1 MASYRK
7 ESLINRKFYYIQE
20 IIRMKVFR
28 HPLAIMYLIFIVLVV
43 AGLIFLFNVFDLFVR
58 DSTVVIPKPASTD
71 YTRWELPKGAKARL
85 GKGQIRDIKFAPDG
99 TRFAVATTIGV
110 WMYDAKTGAEIS
122 LLSGDRHDYN
132 GIAFSYDGST
142 LSGVN
147 ADGEISRWDVSIG
160 ELHTMLKS
168 DTVGY
173 LYKVDFSEDSTKLA
187 IVSIHNDIEKIN
199 VWNLDKGNSPT
210 FTNLDV
216 GKEDGLSPTIALSPD
231 NRFLA
236 TSKEEK
242 ADRYPIHVWNTDS
255 GERLFT
261 LERDEHSRTKVL
273 AFSPDGKTLVSC
285 DYDTIFLWDL
295 HTKTV
300 RTTFK
305 TDWGLSALAFSPNGK
320 LLASGDDDGLVILWN
335 ATVQQKGFAGKIG
348 QNLSSLKLKKHRE
361 EIVSMAFSPDGKML
375 LSGSKDG
382 TIRAWDTTTGQQ
394 HYICPGHVSE
404 VSDIAVSAEDN
415 TLISL
420 HTQENKLIKWDIT
433 TGHPFSSTF
442 FTLKGPETI
451 SQNANKFV
459 VNTFGFKHRIQLW
472 DTAKI
477 RLKYNLNGHGYPSE
491 FWRLV
496 NAFSPDENMVAVTT
510 SRYQTGTIYL
520 WDIANPSKSLLG
532 RIFNPKSIQPK
543 YTFQGN
549 QQEVTALAFSPDG
562 KILASSGEGLDI
574 NLWNTESGS
583 KLLTL
588 TGDRSSI
595 DNLVFSPDGN
605 MLASAYYSTVYLWD
619 LTDLTT
625 GNLVRKIETHSG
637 AQTLLFSPDG
647 RHLVSGG
654 WDGKIRLIDSDSGQV
669 LSTHTGHADG
679 ISRKIS
685 KLVFLE
691 DGKTL
696 ASACEDGTILLW
708 DWDRITNRDR

>member
-1 MASYRK
+1 MDSYETEEPNMRL
-7 ESLINRKFYYIQE
+7 SRI
-20 IIRMKVFR
+20 
-28 HPLAIMYLIFIVLVV
+28 IFILFII
-43 AGLIFLFNVFDLFVR
+43 IFGIIAVSVFLRLMANKNLTEMFQA
-58 DSTVVIPKPASTD
+58 PKNSEYP
-71 YTRWELPKGAKARL
+71 RWELPEGAKMRL
-85 GKGQIRDIKFAPDG
+85 GKGGINAIKFSSDG
-99 TRFAVATTIGV
+99 SRFAVATTIGV
-110 WMYDAKTGAEIS
+110 WMYDAKTGIEIS
-122 LLSGDRHDYN
+122 LLSGERHDYN

-147 ADGEISRWDVSIG
+147 SDGEISRWDVSTG

-199 VWNLDKGNSPT
+199 VWNFDEGNAPT
-210 FTNLDV
+210 VTNIDV
-216 GKEDGLSPTIALSPD
+216 GEDEGIGPTIALSPD

-236 TSKEEK
+236 SSREEK
-242 ADRYPIHVWNTDS
+242 ADKYPIHVWNTDT

-261 LERDEHSRTKVL
+261 LYKDEHGYTRALV
-273 AFSPDGKTLVSC
+273 FSPDGKTLASC
-285 DYDTIFLWDL
+285 DHDTIHLWDL
-295 HTKTV
+295 EA
-300 RTTFK
+300 RTPRATFQSELFLK
-305 TDWGLSALAFSPNGK
+305 ALAFSPNSK
-320 LLASGDDDGLVILWN
+320 LLASGKDDGLINLWN
-335 ATVQQKGFAGKIG
+335 ANVQQKGLAGKIG

-361 EIVSMAFSPDGKML
+361 EIVSMAFSADGKML

-382 TIRAWDTTTGQQ
+382 TIRAWDPTTGQQ
-394 HYICPGHVSE
+394 QFLCPGHVSE
-404 VSDIAVSAEDN
+404 VSDIAVSAEEN

-420 HTQENKLIKWDIT
+420 HTQEDKLIKWDIN

-442 FTLKGPETI
+442 FTLKGPETV

-491 FWRLV
+491 FWSLV
-496 NAFSPDENMVAVTT
+496 NAFSPDEELVAVTT
-510 SRYQTGTIYL
+510 SRYQTGTIHL

-549 QQEVTALAFSPDG
+549 QQEVTALAFSPNG
-562 KILASSGEGLDI
+562 KILASSGEGPDI
-574 NLWNTESGS
+574 NLWSTETGD
-583 KLLTL
+583 KLFTL

-595 DNLVFSPDGN
+595 DNLAFSPDGN
-605 MLASAYYSTVYLWD
+605 MLASTYYSTVYLWD
-619 LTDLTT
+619 LTGSTT
-625 GNLVRKIETHSG
+625 GKLVRNIKTHSA

-647 RHLVSGG
+647 GTLVSGG
-654 WDGKIRLIDSDSGQV
+654 WNGSIKLIDSDSGQV